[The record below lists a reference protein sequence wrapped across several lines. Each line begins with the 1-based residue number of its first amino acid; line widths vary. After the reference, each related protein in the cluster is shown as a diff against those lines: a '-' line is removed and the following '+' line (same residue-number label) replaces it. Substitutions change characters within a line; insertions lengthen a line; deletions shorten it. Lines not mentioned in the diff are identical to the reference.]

1 MEWCYTVYAKVQT
14 APCVAND
21 PHALQGSYGGEKRD
35 DFLDTVFYCAS
46 LLLQSM
52 AWSNVWLW
60 AACIIYAQ
68 QWLDQFLWLFDFWYR
83 VVKSLCPPTLATG
96 GNVHQRC
103 DRIPLRQYNV
113 VLPSQRGRAPCDAF
127 LALCG
132 PGLVCG
138 TFSPGRKRHAINNG
152 PEPPG
157 PPATCFYCTSYR

>member
-1 MEWCYTVYAKVQT
+1 MLKCTHSCHCLAIMLDPSPSRCVYIRLPIHVIHLWVLLEKCAYGENGKAHVE
-14 APCVAND
+14 AVAL
-21 PHALQGSYGGEKRD
+21 P
-35 DFLDTVFYCAS
+35 V
-46 LLLQSM
+46 
-52 AWSNVWLW
+52 
-60 AACIIYAQ
+60 
-68 QWLDQFLWLFDFWYR
+68 
-83 VVKSLCPPTLATG
+83 TG